1 MPYNVLPNII
11 FILAILGIAAIV
23 LRRLPEAVADQ
34 NEAKNPEGKL
44 AEKGLPAR
52 SAVRSKMLLKLWARR
67 AWNFILE
74 AKDLRHGSLVGY
86 RIRKASAP
94 PPDKSS
100 GVTLA
105 GAEHTTT
112 PLGRSQNQSESEIL
126 ELIRRE
132 PKDLEHY
139 HTLGLYYL
147 NHRAFKDATDI
158 FEYLVSHD
166 PANAEYL
173 HRLGFSYYKTGRFSE
188 AAKRYEESLS
198 LDSSQPKRYYNL
210 GVAQESLG
218 KYQEAILAF
227 EHAANLDPQNVRYQL
242 ALADATARTGNT
254 EQAKAVLRE
263 AQARFPGNQDIQDKL
278 TSLA

>member
-11 FILAILGIAAIV
+11 FILAILGIAAII
-23 LRRLPEAVADQ
+23 LRRLPEAVAGQD
-34 NEAKNPEGKL
+34 KPKDPEGKL
-44 AEKGLPAR
+44 AEKGLPAKP
-52 SAVRSKMLLKLWARR
+52 AVRSKLLIKLWARR
-67 AWNFILE
+67 VWNFILE

-86 RIRKASAP
+86 RIRKVSAP
-94 PPDKSS
+94 PERPS
-100 GVTLA
+100 GGAQA
-105 GAEHTTT
+105 GAAG
-112 PLGRSQNQSESEIL
+112 PAASQGPIQTQSEGEIL

-166 PANAEYL
+166 PTNPEYL
-173 HRLGFSYYKTGRFSE
+173 HRLGFSYYKAGRFAE

-218 KYQEAILAF
+218 KYQEAIQAF
-227 EHAANLDPQNVRYQL
+227 EHAATLDPENVRYRV
-242 ALADATARTGNT
+242 ALADATARAGNA
-254 EQAKAVLRE
+254 EQAKTILRE
-263 AQARFPGNQDIQDKL
+263 AQEKFPGNQDIQDKL
-278 TSLA
+278 TSLS